1 MNPEQLDALMEQ
13 VIVVTEHCREQVF
26 ALLESTRAEA
36 EAARR
41 ELEAVKREAQAI
53 MRAYDNTRRQWQRAR
68 RHLADVSRRFD
79 AASEEAIRAA
89 YEEASRLQEQLG
101 VYQERERHVRR
112 RREELERRLRS
123 LEGMVRRAEELL
135 TQIGVVLDFL
145 SGNLAEV
152 VTNLKRRSAP
162 EWLGLA
168 ILQAQEEERKR
179 VAREIHDGPAQILAN
194 VVLRADMADRRI
206 AKQEYEA
213 ARREL
218 QEVKNLVRESLI
230 DVRRI
235 IFDLRPMSLD
245 DLGLVPTLRRYLST
259 LEERHG
265 LPVRLRIE
273 GIERRL
279 DSAIE
284 VALFRLIQESL
295 NNVVK
300 HAAATRVEVAVHFLP
315 GAVSVEVVDNGRGFD
330 PAAIGEGHYGIFGM
344 RERVQLLKG
353 QFALDSQPGKGTSVR
368 FTVPIRAAA
377 FMRVKDRKRGR
388 GDDSPVDCR

>member
-1 MNPEQLDALMEQ
+1 MNPEQLDALVGQ
-13 VIVVTEHCREQVF
+13 VIAVTQQCREQVF
-26 ALLESTRAEA
+26 LLLESTRSEA

-41 ELEAVKREAQAI
+41 ELEDVRRKAQAI
-53 MRAYDNTRRQWQRAR
+53 MRAYDDVRRQWQRAR
-68 RHLADVSRRFD
+68 RHLADVSRRVY
-79 AASEEAIRAA
+79 AVSEEAIRAA
-89 YEEASRLQEQLG
+89 YEEASRLQEQLC
-101 VYQERERHVRR
+101 VYQERERHLRQ
-112 RREELERRLRS
+112 RREDLERRLRH
-123 LEGMVRRAEELL
+123 LNGMVRRAEELL

-145 SGNLAEV
+145 SGKVASEIANLC
-152 VTNLKRRSAP
+152 RRSAP
-162 EWLGLA
+162 EWLALA

-194 VVLRADMADRRI
+194 VVLRADMVDRRI
-206 AKQEYEA
+206 AKREYEA

-245 DLGLVPTLRRYLST
+245 DLGLIPTLRKYLST

-265 LPVRLRIE
+265 LPVRLRVE
-273 GIERRL
+273 GVERRL
-279 DSAIE
+279 DLAVE

-300 HAAATRVEVAVHFLP
+300 HAAATRVEVAVHFLT
-315 GAVSVEVVDNGRGFD
+315 GAVSVEVADNGRGFD
-330 PAAIGEGHYGIFGM
+330 PATIGEGHFGIFGM

-353 QFALDSQPGKGTSVR
+353 QFALDSQPGRGTSVR
-368 FTVPIRAAA
+368 FTIPIRSAAQI
-377 FMRVKDRKRGR
+377 RPEELGKGE
-388 GDDSPVDCR
+388 GQ

>member
-1 MNPEQLDALMEQ
+1 MNPEQLDALMGQ
-13 VIVVTEHCREQVF
+13 VIAVTQQCREQVF
-26 ALLESTRAEA
+26 LLLESTRAEV

-41 ELEAVKREAQAI
+41 ELEDARREAQAI
-53 MRAYDNTRRQWQRAR
+53 MRAYDDARRQWLQAR
-68 RHLADVSRRFD
+68 RHLADVSRRVH
-79 AASEEAIRAA
+79 AVSEEAIRAA
-89 YEEASRLQEQLG
+89 YEEASRLQEQLSI
-101 VYQERERHVRR
+101 YQERERHMRQ
-112 RREELERRLRS
+112 RREELERRLRH

-135 TQIGVVLDFL
+135 SQIGVVLDFL
-145 SGNLAEV
+145 SGKVASVLANLCQ
-152 VTNLKRRSAP
+152 RSAP

-179 VAREIHDGPAQILAN
+179 VAREIHDGPAQTLAN
-194 VVLRADMADRRI
+194 VVLRADMADRCI
-206 AKQEYEA
+206 AKREYEA

-218 QEVKNLVRESLI
+218 QDVKNLVRESLI

-245 DLGLVPTLRRYLST
+245 DLGLVPTLRKYLST

-265 LPVRLRIE
+265 LPVRLRVE
-273 GIERRL
+273 GGERRL
-279 DSAIE
+279 DPAVE

-300 HAAATRVEVAVHFLP
+300 HAAATRAEVAVHFLP
-315 GAVSVEVVDNGRGFD
+315 GAVSVEVADNGRGFD
-330 PAAIGEGHYGIFGM
+330 PASIGEGHFGIFGM

-368 FTVPIRAAA
+368 FTVPIRSAAQI
-377 FMRVKDRKRGR
+377 RPKESGR
-388 GDDSPVDCR
+388 GEGR

>member
-1 MNPEQLDALMEQ
+1 MNPEQLDALVGQ
-13 VIVVTEHCREQVF
+13 VIAVTQQCREQVF
-26 ALLESTRAEA
+26 LLLESTRAEV

-41 ELEAVKREAQAI
+41 ELEDVRREAQAI
-53 MRAYDNTRRQWQRAR
+53 MRAYDDAQRQWRRAR
-68 RHLADVSRRFD
+68 RHLADVSRRVH
-79 AASEEAIRAA
+79 AVSEEAIRAA
-89 YEEASRLQEQLG
+89 YEEASRLQEQLSI
-101 VYQERERHVRR
+101 YQERERHMRQ
-112 RREELERRLRS
+112 RREDLERRLRH

-145 SGNLAEV
+145 SGKVAPVIANLCQ
-152 VTNLKRRSAP
+152 RSAP

-245 DLGLVPTLRRYLST
+245 DLGLVPTLRKYLST

-265 LPVRLRIE
+265 LPVRLRVE
-273 GIERRL
+273 GVERRL
-279 DSAIE
+279 DLAME

-300 HAAATRVEVAVHFLP
+300 HAAATRAEVAVHFLP
-315 GAVSVEVVDNGRGFD
+315 GAVSVEVADNGRGFD
-330 PAAIGEGHYGIFGM
+330 PASIGEGHYGIFGM

-368 FTVPIRAAA
+368 FTVPIRSAAQI
-377 FMRVKDRKRGR
+377 RPKESGKGEGR
-388 GDDSPVDCR
+388 